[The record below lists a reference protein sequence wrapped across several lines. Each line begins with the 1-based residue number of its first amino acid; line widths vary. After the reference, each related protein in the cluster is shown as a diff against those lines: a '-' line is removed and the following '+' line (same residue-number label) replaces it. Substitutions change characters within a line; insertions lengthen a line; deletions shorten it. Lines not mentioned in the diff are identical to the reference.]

1 MDLPPDVLVIILLYL
16 TPNDVIE
23 SSAVCKLFYRLSR
36 TNKLFV
42 KKLSDSKKLYNNR
55 KSIYCYYENVFLTF
69 SNQLFQCLKDISED
83 NLLLAKDV
91 IMGGSY
97 YSALAFRERSHYTII
112 MCKYCT

>member
-1 MDLPPDVLVIILLYL
+1 MDLPPDVLVIILSYL

-36 TNKLFV
+36 T
-42 KKLSDSKKLYNNR
+42 KKLYNNR
-55 KSIYCYYENVFLTF
+55 KSIYFYYENVFLTF

-97 YSALAFRERSHYTII
+97 YSPLAFRERSHYTII